1 MKEIR
6 IYDGPGVDYKCF
18 FNTRVAL
25 SSIYGGSEYIS
36 AEQIKTREWFD
47 YTSMLV
53 IPGGAASPYNEA
65 LGSDGMESIREFVEQ
80 GGVFL
85 GICAGAYFSA
95 KESEFGGVYK
105 LPYIKKKHLGLYDG
119 KVKGP
124 VFNNLAEKA
133 KIQVLCS
140 DSVIREVF
148 SYGGGFFENAHLLQS
163 ITILASYSHIN
174 IQGLD
179 AAFAKIEYGQG
190 LAFSSFVHFEYPE
203 VWQSWKA
210 WLKEQI
216 DLEKHVGGLCL

>member
-1 MKEIR
+1 LKEVR

-25 SSIYGGSEYIS
+25 SSIYGNTEYIS
-36 AEQIKTREWFD
+36 ASQIKTREWFE

-65 LGSDGMESIREFVEQ
+65 LGSDGMESIREFVKQ
-80 GGVFL
+80 GGFFL

-105 LPYIKKKHLGLYDG
+105 LPQINREHLGLYGG

-124 VFNNLAEKA
+124 IFNNLAEKT
-133 KIQVLCS
+133 KIQVLCD

-148 SYGGGFFENAHLLQS
+148 SYGGGFFENAHLLKS
-163 ITILASYSHIN
+163 TTILASYHSIN
-174 IQGLD
+174 IQGN
-179 AAFAKIEYGQG
+179 AAFAKIEYGEG
-190 LAFSSFVHFEYPE
+190 FAFSSFIHFEYPE
-203 VWQSWKA
+203 VWPSWKD

-216 DLEKHVGGLCL
+216 DLEKHVGGLSL